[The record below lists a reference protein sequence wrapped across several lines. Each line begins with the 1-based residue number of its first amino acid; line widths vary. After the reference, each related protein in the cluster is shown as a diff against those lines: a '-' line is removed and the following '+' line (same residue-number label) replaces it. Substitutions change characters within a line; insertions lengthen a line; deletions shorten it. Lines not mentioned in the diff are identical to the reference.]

1 MKNYKKQQYSGN
13 ENGWDEPIVTL
24 GVTAIRESQADELN
38 SHFGSTGIKY
48 EETEDTPSGDA
59 QSDTQTSD
67 APVTQK
73 AKVPKAPKAPK
84 ALKEPKG
91 KASAKP
97 PIEKV
102 KDTVETPV
110 E

>member
-48 EETEDTPSGDA
+48 EETDETPSEDV
-59 QSDTQTSD
+59 QSGTQTSA
-67 APVTQK
+67 APV
-73 AKVPKAPKAPK
+73 APKVKPP
-84 ALKEPKG
+84 KEPKTPKEPKV
-91 KASAKP
+91 KASARP

-102 KDTVETPV
+102 KDPVETSV